1 MITTGSMTM
10 LAAPLG
16 AVLALLIAWGG
27 FRHLRRVLGTRCAP
41 LEEALRVYSSA
52 NITMGKHLTALE
64 SELQEMRQR
73 LAAIEG
79 AGVRARLREPAPV
92 ALPTEQASLGEQ
104 RLSQLIRSRIGGMR
118 TG

>member
-52 NITMGKHLTALE
+52 NVTMGKHLTALE
-64 SELQEMRQR
+64 SELHEMRQR
-73 LAAIEG
+73 LAAM
-79 AGVRARLREPAPV
+79 GVTRVFGGGYCTASTPSLFYSFRKDKTAERMA
-92 ALPTEQASLGEQ
+92 ALIWLA
-104 RLSQLIRSRIGGMR
+104 
-118 TG
+118 

>member
-16 AVLALLIAWGG
+16 AALALLIAWGG
-27 FRHLRRVLGTRCAP
+27 IRHLRRVLRARCAP

-52 NITMGKHLTALE
+52 NVAMGKHLTALE
-64 SELQEMRQR
+64 SELREMRQR
-73 LAAIEG
+73 LAAMEG
-79 AGVRARLREPAPV
+79 ARVRARLREPAPV
-92 ALPTEQASLGEQ
+92 VPLAEETSLGEQ
-104 RLSQLIRSRIGGMR
+104 RLSRLIRSRLGEMR